1 MVALFMHL
9 MHGVYSAQQTLGWT
23 GSPQAHARARSIGLV
38 VAALIVVGFLIPPL
52 SIALRPDRLK
62 VSLTHD

>member
-1 MVALFMHL
+1 MHL

-23 GSPQAHARARSIGLV
+23 GSPKAHARARATGVV

-52 SIALRPDRLK
+52 SIAFGLID
-62 VSLTHD
+62 